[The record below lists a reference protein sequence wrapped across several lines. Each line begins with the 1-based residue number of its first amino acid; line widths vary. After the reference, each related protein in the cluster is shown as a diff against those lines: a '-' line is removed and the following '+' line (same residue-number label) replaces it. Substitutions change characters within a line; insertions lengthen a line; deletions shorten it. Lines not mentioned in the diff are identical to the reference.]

1 MEGMTMKKVTIFCL
15 LFTSLTFGA
24 QAPGQT
30 PQDARPVIRRGQSGL
45 DHRQVITGK
54 VIRVGT
60 KFVLYDK
67 INKASYQLDDQMGAQ
82 PFEGTEVEVIGIID
96 TATRT
101 IEVVGF
107 DPTH

>member
-1 MEGMTMKKVTIFCL
+1 MEGMTMKRVMMFCL
-15 LFTSLTFGA
+15 LISGVSFGA
-24 QAPGQT
+24 QIQAPA
-30 PQDARPVIRRGQSGL
+30 PQDARPIIRRGQSGL
-45 DHRQVITGK
+45 DHRQVIVGK

-67 INKASYQLDDQMGAQ
+67 TTKASYQLDDQMGAQ
-82 PFEGTEVEVIGIID
+82 PFEGTEVQVIGIID
-96 TATRT
+96 TTART